1 MPRKRRIL
9 KEHILD
15 AALELIKDDGF
26 NHFTAR
32 RIAEYLHASTQPI
45 YKEFKNMDD
54 LKENLLDYVKEI
66 IRIDVFKITS
76 KDTLLTDVCANYIRF
91 AKEEGTLFCALFM
104 GEGIS
109 SNSFHECALYSL
121 NQVIGQ
127 MEELDSKN
135 STEKK
140 ALIDIVWPSI
150 HGMAVLTAQGQ
161 FIYSEKEI
169 VDKANHI
176 VTHSLIAWNHS

>member
-15 AALELIKDDGF
+15 AALELIKDEGF

-32 RIAEYLHASTQPI
+32 RIAEYLNASTQPI

-66 IRIDVFKITS
+66 IRKDVFNIS
-76 KDTLLTDVCANYIRF
+76 VKDTRLDYVCANYIRF
-91 AKEEGTLFCALFM
+91 AKEEGPLFCALFLG
-104 GEGIS
+104 GEAAS
-109 SNSFHECALYSL
+109 SPLHECAFLSL
-121 NQVIGQ
+121 NQVMDQ
-127 MEELDSKN
+127 MKELDEKN
-135 STEKK
+135 SVEKK
-140 ALIDIVWPSI
+140 AFLDIVWPSI

-161 FIYSEKEI
+161 YEFTEKEL

-176 VTHSLIAWNHS
+176 VAHSLITWKNS